1 MYKGFSNVRSQW
13 FCNQCIM
20 LSFSFFSKISI
31 TYYGD
36 FFMVIFFKVEQQ
48 IVLCVIVLKRV
59 IMDFKAK
66 QQLKSKLK
74 NELKQEDE

>member
-1 MYKGFSNVRSQW
+1 MYKGFFNVRSQW

-36 FFMVIFFKVEQQ
+36 FFMRFYLK
-48 IVLCVIVLKRV
+48 LSNRSLLYVIVLKRV

-66 QQLKSKLK
+66 KQLKSKLK